1 MEQITQF
8 IARVG
13 IRNIAIVGVI
23 IILLIVAILIYRSLR
38 LKVYRQTIVELE
50 NKINGIKTLPIQY
63 RLGRVKS
70 IAKNMAGVA
79 KEYEEFVKDYDS
91 LQEFQKNELGVL
103 VNDVDEQL
111 FYGKLSGANKKLNEL
126 TIMANKYETD
136 SKELLARIE
145 KVMNR
150 E

>member
-50 NKINGIKTLPIQY
+50 NKINGKLC
-63 RLGRVKS
+63 
-70 IAKNMAGVA
+70 
-79 KEYEEFVKDYDS
+79 
-91 LQEFQKNELGVL
+91 
-103 VNDVDEQL
+103 L
-111 FYGKLSGANKKLNEL
+111 FN
-126 TIMANKYETD
+126 I
-136 SKELLARIE
+136 
-145 KVMNR
+145 V
-150 E
+150 